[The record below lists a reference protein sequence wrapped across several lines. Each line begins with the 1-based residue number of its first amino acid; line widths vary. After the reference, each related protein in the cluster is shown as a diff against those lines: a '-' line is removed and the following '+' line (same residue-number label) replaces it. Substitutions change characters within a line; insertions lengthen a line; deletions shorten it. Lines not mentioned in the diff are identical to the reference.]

1 MEKITVLLCEDHQ
14 VVREGLRSLLQSQ
27 PDIQVVGEAA
37 NGSEAVVLARRLLP
51 QVVLMDISMPGTN
64 GLEATRQIK
73 REVADAHIL
82 VLSSYDELECVDEL
96 INSGAVGFL
105 SKRSAANQLPE
116 AIRAA
121 RRGAQFFSPEIT
133 KRLQDRKLAA
143 ARAGRSLRT
152 AFELTAREQEVL
164 QLIAEGLPNKGVA
177 SRLGISIKTV
187 EKHRQAV
194 MNKLNLHEV
203 AGLTRY
209 AIKQGLVRE
218 KAQPANQ
225 G

>member
-209 AIKQGLVRE
+209 DIKQGLVRE